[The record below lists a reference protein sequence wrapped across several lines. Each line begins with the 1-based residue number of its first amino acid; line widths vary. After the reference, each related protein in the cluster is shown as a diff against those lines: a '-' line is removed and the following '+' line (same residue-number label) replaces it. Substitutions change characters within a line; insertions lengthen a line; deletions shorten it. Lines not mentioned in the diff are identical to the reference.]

1 MKVKLLLIGFII
13 LGLLFSLFQ
22 IFSDSSAEFTEIE
35 AQDVAVKLYGGK
47 VLDYAEHN
55 GNYQMTLE
63 NDRGVYYLVVDGK
76 TKKVNTIKLIEK
88 KEELDLAGGNVVGG
102 TADIPGNGDDGD
114 SRKNVSEEK
123 REAIYE
129 QKAIEIAL
137 QQAHGIITNV
147 VKVTTQKG
155 DHYKVTID
163 GMKEV
168 AHVYVQSDTGKVSS
182 VSSIPKKQAHDD
194 DDDDRVYEID
204 NDEDR
209 DDETDADD

>member
-22 IFSDSSAEFTEIE
+22 IFSDSSAEFTEKE

-47 VLDYAEHN
+47 VLDYAEQN

-88 KEELDLAGGNVVGG
+88 KEELDLAGDKVVGTSEISG
-102 TADIPGNGDDGD
+102 DGDDGD
-114 SRKNVSEEK
+114 GGMSIREEK

-129 QKAIEIAL
+129 KKAKEIAL
-137 QQAHGIITNV
+137 QQARGIITNV

-163 GMKEV
+163 SMQEV

-182 VSSIPKKQAHDD
+182 VSSIPKKQTDDEDD
-194 DDDDRVYEID
+194 DDDDH
-204 NDEDR
+204 
-209 DDETDADD
+209 DDDD

>member
-22 IFSDSSAEFTEIE
+22 IFSDSSAEFTEKE

-47 VLDYAEHN
+47 VLDYAEQN

-88 KEELDLAGGNVVGG
+88 KEEIDLAGEKAVG
-102 TADIPGNGDDGD
+102 TSEISGNGDDGD
-114 SRKNVSEEK
+114 GGKSIREGKL
-123 REAIYE
+123 EAIYE
-129 QKAIEIAL
+129 QKAKEIAL
-137 QQAHGIITNV
+137 QQARGIITNV

-163 GMKEV
+163 GMQEV

-182 VSSIPKKQAHDD
+182 VSSIPKKQTDD
-194 DDDDRVYEID
+194 DDDY
-204 NDEDR
+204 
-209 DDETDADD
+209 DDDD